1 MVAVVSK
8 VDRQG
13 KRAEEMVQ
21 VGTHRVLSHL
31 SYVLSSGDRP
41 HASHLIHELLRYLFI
56 DIVYDHC
63 IVWLDFRPQV
73 LGHWIAC
80 VSWCEQVAGQ
90 RSWACVRARI
100 HTHSS
105 QANEAIAGM

>member
-1 MVAVVSK
+1 MV
-8 VDRQG
+8 
-13 KRAEEMVQ
+13 E

-41 HASHLIHELLRYLFI
+41 HASHFIHELLRCLFI

-80 VSWCEQVAGQ
+80 VSWSEQVAGQ
-90 RSWACVRARI
+90 GVGRACVRAYI
-100 HTHSS
+100 P
-105 QANEAIAGM
+105 ILPKPMKP